1 MPNHSAKAV
10 IRETFLRHF
19 GKQGARIPLVL
30 VRQVKWEWDDG
41 SGYRALRLSA
51 SPMKGAE

>member
-10 IRETFLRHF
+10 IRETFLRSF
-19 GKQGARIPLVL
+19 TMAKTPLKLVL
-30 VRQVKWEWDDG
+30 KPKGNGDDG